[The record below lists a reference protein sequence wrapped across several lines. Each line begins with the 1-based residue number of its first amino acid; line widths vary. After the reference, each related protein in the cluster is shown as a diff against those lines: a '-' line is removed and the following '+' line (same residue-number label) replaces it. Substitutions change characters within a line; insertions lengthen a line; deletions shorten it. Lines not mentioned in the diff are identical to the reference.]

1 MCEFCDEIRSWK
13 EKFGDD
19 ECIYGSQL
27 YMYRKYKAGSL
38 TSRPYDIKYCPMCGK
53 RIASKEPIKEIRKG
67 KLKGICIAGETY
79 SIKDVLKLEIK
90 DGIIGFNVVNGK
102 EDEFLIN
109 IHIDAPFKSV
119 RFLYE
124 DE

>member
-13 EKFGDD
+13 EKFGDE
-19 ECIYGSQL
+19 ECVYGTQL
-27 YMYRKYKAGSL
+27 YMCRKDKPGSL

-53 RIASKEPIKEIRKG
+53 RIAGKEPIKGIRKG

-79 SIKDVLKLEIK
+79 SVKDVLKLEMGN
-90 DGIIGFNVVNGK
+90 GIIGFNVVKSK
-102 EDEFLIN
+102 EDAFLIN
-109 IHIDAPFKSV
+109 MHIDAPFKSV
-119 RFLYE
+119 EFLYE